1 MHCQACYYA
10 VLLIFQFTECFAIA
24 QTSIDC
30 NCIIS
35 HGKQLRTKYAE
46 CTLIQLS
53 SVASNQSKRLAF
65 TSSTHGAVSR
75 RPEGEGAAVTRGH
88 SRCPD
93 RGCRVGCGHAVQQQ
107 GVHGAAAGRCSG
119 SDPAARPVAQEHFA
133 LALHRAPLPMEK
145 LATYRCEKGL
155 MDEWAGEKD

>member
-1 MHCQACYYA
+1 MLCDRPNNHRLQLHHLTLY
-10 VLLIFQFTECFAIA
+10 
-24 QTSIDC
+24 
-30 NCIIS
+30 
-35 HGKQLRTKYAE
+35 KQLRTKYAE

-93 RGCRVGCGHAVQQQ
+93 RGCRVGCGHAVQQR

-133 LALHRAPLPMEK
+133 LALQSPWMSGLGERIRMPTRRDRCYLAALP
-145 LATYRCEKGL
+145 
-155 MDEWAGEKD
+155 